1 MVLLV
6 RRTVAVLALAAGL
19 VTFAGCFGISQNP
32 SYFPHLLPTGDIIR
46 THARPPGLSY
56 FSDFDPHARRLEVRP
71 LTATSPVQ
79 TQHVL
84 IATIYDEK
92 GEPRRNRR
100 IEWMLEGAGNII
112 EVDES
117 GYFPG
122 RGYKVDNKYAVSYT
136 DYCEHRI
143 TRNNPNPNDDFVIRP
158 GQSWCVVSSAVEGDT
173 QVSVYAPEIA
183 DWDAYKVTVTAHW
196 VDAEWT
202 LAPPGVGRA
211 GSQHVFTTRLFRHT
225 DHQPIANYRVRYRLL
240 DGPPAAFL
248 PSQAS
253 EAVAVSD
260 LNGNASVA
268 LAEAAP
274 AAGLNRIAIEIV
286 RPPDTRSPT
295 GAGIVIGQ
303 GQTTMEWQAPG
314 ISLAKTGPPT
324 AAVGQDIV
332 YTIAVRSSGTIVTQ
346 PMTVRDSVP
355 EGTRYVRSDPPA
367 NVEGKQLTWTLGA
380 LAPGQAHTVQV
391 ILQGT
396 QPGAITNCAT
406 ATTVDGL
413 RGGLRDDADSCAR
426 LEPDHGRSPDCRR
439 RRFNQLSNHGHQY
452 R

>member
-1 MVLLV
+1 
-6 RRTVAVLALAAGL
+6 
-19 VTFAGCFGISQNP
+19 
-32 SYFPHLLPTGDIIR
+32 
-46 THARPPGLSY
+46 
-56 FSDFDPHARRLEVRP
+56 
-71 LTATSPVQ
+71 
-79 TQHVL
+79 
-84 IATIYDEK
+84 
-92 GEPRRNRR
+92 
-100 IEWMLEGAGNII
+100 MLEGAGNII

-158 GQSWCVVSSAVEGDT
+158 GQSWCVVSSAAEGDT
-173 QVSVYAPEIA
+173 QISVYAPEIA
-183 DWDAYKVTVTAHW
+183 DWDGTKSPSPRTG
-196 VDAEWT
+196 WT
-202 LAPPGVGRA
+202 RSGPSHPPGVGRA

-248 PSQAS
+248 PSHAP

-268 LAEAAP
+268 LPETAP
-274 AAGLNRIAIEIV
+274 AAGVNHIAIEIV

-324 AAVGQDIV
+324 AVVGQDIV
-332 YTIAVRSSGTIVTQ
+332 YTIAVRSSGTMVAP
-346 PMTVRDSVP
+346 PMTLRNSIPRERSTSAPTRLQTLKASSWPGPWDPWHRDKP
-355 EGTRYVRSDPPA
+355 TRCKSFCRPPGRRNA
-367 NVEGKQLTWTLGA
+367 
-380 LAPGQAHTVQV
+380 
-391 ILQGT
+391 
-396 QPGAITNCAT
+396 NCAT

-413 RGGLRDDADSCAR
+413 RGDRHHAGGCPGLGLTMAGPPTAGNGIPVSYQITVTNTGTGPAYNVVLSDRFDPG
-426 LEPDHGRSPDCRR
+426 LEHESKANPVELRIGTLGTRNPNGCYHACSPPGRS
-439 RRFNQLSNHGHQY
+439 SAES
-452 R
+452 